1 MFFSTANDSVTSIF
15 KQNDIVTIETKKET
29 KKKMKEKEQYENR
42 QRFRQEIFEN
52 LEYFHVSY
60 VCVCVCV
67 CDAWLNCEK
76 WSTYKLYHSPVNV
89 HPCRIFSDETDIACR
104 RITCCIV
111 LETMRMHCINNW
123 SCMCAY
129 VCVNA
134 IHVGR
139 VRTRFAISL
148 SRVHIT
154 NRAQN

>member
-1 MFFSTANDSVTSIF
+1 MISSQS
-15 KQNDIVTIETKKET
+15 KQKKKQ
-29 KKKMKEKEQYENR
+29 KKKMKEKEQYEASPKISTGNIR
-42 QRFRQEIFEN
+42 KSGILSRI
-52 LEYFHVSY
+52 

-111 LETMRMHCINNW
+111 LETMRMHRINNW
-123 SCMCAY
+123 SCMCAC

>member
-1 MFFSTANDSVTSIF
+1 MISSQW
-15 KQNDIVTIETKKET
+15 KQKKKP
-29 KKKMKEKEQYENR
+29 KKKMKKKNNAKYR
-42 QRFRQEIFEN
+42 QRFRQEIFKN
-52 LEYFHVSY
+52 LEYFYTRIVRI
-60 VCVCVCV
+60 CVYMCVRV

-111 LETMRMHCINNW
+111 LETMRMHRINNW
-123 SCMCAY
+123 SCMCAC

-139 VRTRFAISL
+139 VRTRFTISL
-148 SRVHIT
+148 SQVHIT
-154 NRAQN
+154 THAQN

>member
-1 MFFSTANDSVTSIF
+1 MISSQS
-15 KQNDIVTIETKKET
+15 KQ
-29 KKKMKEKEQYENR
+29 KKKPKKNERKRTIRSIAKDFDRKYSKIWNTFTYR
-42 QRFRQEIFEN
+42 
-52 LEYFHVSY
+52 
-60 VCVCVCV
+60 VCVCV

-111 LETMRMHCINNW
+111 LETMRMHRINNW
-123 SCMCAY
+123 SCMCAC

>member
-1 MFFSTANDSVTSIF
+1 MISSQS
-15 KQNDIVTIETKKET
+15 KQKKKP
-29 KKKMKEKEQYENR
+29 KKKMKEKEQYEASPKISTGNIR
-42 QRFRQEIFEN
+42 KSGILSRI
-52 LEYFHVSY
+52 

-111 LETMRMHCINNW
+111 LETMRMHRINNW
-123 SCMCAY
+123 SCICAC

-154 NRAQN
+154 KRAQN